1 MTMKRTPV
9 PAKQL
14 ESLARERAEHAAPLL
29 PGLVDDF
36 KNIGEPAQLV
46 MLSMVRAMRA
56 AYAAGA
62 IHAVTDARSG
72 VAVLRDILEHQVG
85 ESA

>member
-1 MTMKRTPV
+1 MTMTRAAV
-9 PAKQL
+9 PPEQL
-14 ESLARERAEHAAPLL
+14 KYLARLRAKHAAPLL

-36 KNIGEPAQLV
+36 NNIGEPAQLV
-46 MLSMVRAMRA
+46 VLSMVRAMRA

-62 IHAVTDARSG
+62 IHAVTDAGRH
-72 VAVLRDILEHQVG
+72 VALLRDILEREVG